1 MTIRIYD
8 NISTFPSHNLHLTTL
23 FPRARTALP
32 ILFNLHPSFHIPR
45 NLNLSTTFPLI
56 LSTLSTLYIT
66 LHISMITLVL
76 TLLLRFR
83 IIPTLIPKTH
93 LHDLTLREL
102 EVTRVVTPVALAQR
116 AECHLHDPAPSPLF
130 TFLDSPLLSPSSN
143 PLNCLYLSQTLI
155 DVSKVMNGRLSV
167 LAWENR
173 IVRKGCC

>member
-23 FPRARTALP
+23 FPRARTALL
-32 ILFNLHPSFHIPR
+32 ILFNLHPFPIPR

-102 EVTRVVTPVALAQR
+102 EAMQVVTPVASAQR
-116 AECHLHDPAPSPLF
+116 VECRLHDPPPYPLF